1 MTCCRVRRE
10 RWGGGTDP
18 EAYECEDGYLI
29 SSLDT
34 RRHTAAEL
42 LGFNRGHWAI
52 ENGLHYVRDVTMGE
66 DACRVRTGS
75 APQVL
80 AGVRNAVLALL
91 KRDGQTN
98 IAAALRHC
106 AVHVAK
112 ALRLVGITE
121 N

>member
-1 MTCCRVRRE
+1 MTACRIRRE
-10 RWGGGTDP
+10 RWGGRGP
-18 EAYECEDGYLI
+18 ESYECEDGYLI

-42 LGFNRGHWAI
+42 LAFNRGHWGI

-66 DACRVRTGS
+66 DACRVRTDS
-75 APQVL
+75 APQIL

-98 IAAALRHC
+98 IAAALRSC

-112 ALRLVGITE
+112 ALRLVGISE

>member
-1 MTCCRVRRE
+1 MRRE
-10 RWGGGTDP
+10 TWGRKGP
-18 EAYECEDGYLI
+18 ESYEVEDSYLI
-29 SSLDT
+29 SSLDL

-42 LGFNRGHWAI
+42 LAFNRGHWGV

-80 AGVRNAVLALL
+80 AGLRNAVLALL
-91 KRDGQTN
+91 KRDGQPN
-98 IAAALRHC
+98 IAAAVRSC
-106 AVHVAK
+106 AVHVSK
-112 ALRLVGITE
+112 ALRLVGIGE